1 MEDKTTKRRGRP
13 IGSTKLK
20 AVNNGGAFN
29 IKLEKHVEETP
40 ITRKSGFD
48 YVNWGLKNDYP
59 KLLLDLYAQSPTHSA
74 AINFGVQ
81 SILGD
86 GVDYEASN
94 FDANEV
100 TPNYY
105 QNWEEL
111 IRAISLDYMIF
122 GSYAVQ
128 IIMNKDGKTLSYFHM
143 PLDRVRW
150 GEYDEDGQIT
160 EYWISNDWSATGQNP
175 PFRID
180 AFDMREDAQIKK
192 GIPYLYVYRPYSPT
206 MTYYTQPHYSPGIK
220 AIQAEI
226 EAIQFDLK
234 TTVNNFVP
242 AGMIVLDDLEN
253 DEEKKAVIDN
263 VSRMFTSADNAN
275 SVMITFRRN
284 IEQQAPSF
292 VPFTANS
299 GNVNLYDSLGQRAVN
314 RILAAHQIN
323 DPQLIGLPNVG
334 GSGFNSE
341 GQLLETAYNVYNK
354 VVGNYNRQN
363 VIKTFNFMLKLNGVD
378 TELIMKPLRFNDIQ
392 TGDSTKSDEE
402 TKETGGNAEEKQ
414 DGNNVKEEQ

>member
-1 MEDKTTKRRGRP
+1 M
-13 IGSTKLK
+13 
-20 AVNNGGAFN
+20 
-29 IKLEKHVEETP
+29 LESE
-40 ITRKSGFD
+40 IKSG
-48 YVNWGLKNDYP
+48 
-59 KLLLDLYAQSPTHSA
+59 
-74 AINFGVQ
+74 
-81 SILGD
+81 
-86 GVDYEASN
+86 E
-94 FDANEV
+94 
-100 TPNYY
+100 
-105 QNWEEL
+105 
-111 IRAISLDYMIF
+111 
-122 GSYAVQ
+122 
-128 IIMNKDGKTLSYFHM
+128 
-143 PLDRVRW
+143 
-150 GEYDEDGQIT
+150 
-160 EYWISNDWSATGQNP
+160 
-175 PFRID
+175 
-180 AFDMREDAQIKK
+180 
-192 GIPYLYVYRPYSPT
+192 PYLYVYRPYSPT